1 MLNSVIPLSLEDA
14 CMEAELNLHLEVTA
28 RVRSKVLTMIL
39 NPIPQ
44 YLHSCSLCV
53 VWEVGHM
60 IAINRYEEAASN
72 VFNTQS
78 ITWHTLMPCT
88 P

>member
-14 CMEAELNLHLEVTA
+14 CLEAELDLHLEVTA
-28 RVRSKVLTMIL
+28 RVRSEVLVMIL
-39 NPIPQ
+39 NHIPWC
-44 YLHSCSLCV
+44 LHSCSLCA

-60 IAINRYEEAASN
+60 ITIKRYEEAASN

-78 ITWHTLMPCT
+78 ITWHTLVPYT